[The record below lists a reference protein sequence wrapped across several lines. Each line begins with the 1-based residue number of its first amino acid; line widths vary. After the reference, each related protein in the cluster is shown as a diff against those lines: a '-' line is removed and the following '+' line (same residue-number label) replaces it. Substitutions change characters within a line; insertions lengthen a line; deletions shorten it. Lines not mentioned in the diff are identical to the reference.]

1 MPIDKRAP
9 LQSWALEFKI
19 DTIANGYVITARAN
33 PSNNDPFGE
42 KLATKK
48 KAGPWYIRELEDA
61 TEMVAH
67 MLSEIQT
74 IERAEKFIEELG
86 ETQQKRD

>member
-9 LQSWALEFKI
+9 AQSWALEFKI

-33 PSNNDPFGE
+33 PSSDDPFGE

-61 TEMVAH
+61 TDMVAH

-74 IERAEKFIEELG
+74 VPPSEE
-86 ETQQKRD
+86 E